1 MRSAFN
7 ASRGF
12 YLQLYASSS
21 DNEAPGPPVKTI
33 SKMEQ
38 LPKEFLK
45 VTKHRGTFS
54 FTTLD
59 LIKLNSKDVLHIM
72 CSVHAQARGYVISQ
86 VHLYIYRVSN
96 N

>member
-1 MRSAFN
+1 MLLQAVSDNYIYSFFLALTKQISDKYDLSVRSAFN

-12 YLQLYASSS
+12 YLQLYTSSS
-21 DNEAPGPPVKTI
+21 DNETPGPPANTI
-33 SKMEQ
+33 SKIEQ

-59 LIKLNSKDVLHIM
+59 LIKLNSKNV
-72 CSVHAQARGYVISQ
+72 
-86 VHLYIYRVSN
+86 
-96 N
+96 